1 MLSTIEWHNRYL
13 QQARW
18 TGSLRQYLYQKA
30 GLQLA
35 SCVLEVGCGTGAV
48 LKDFIEKD
56 NLSIQ
61 GLDISSA
68 HLELAKYTVPGA
80 ILSLGDGHFLPYQ
93 TAVFDIAICHFLL
106 LWVKD
111 PVAVVKEMV
120 RVVKQQGA
128 VLILAEPDYG
138 GRVDFPFELVRM
150 GELQSEALKR
160 QGAAPYIGRQIAKIL
175 KDSGLTDI
183 ETGVLGGEW
192 QTNRKVVEDWQREW
206 DVFQADVDGLVS
218 EADLQDIK
226 HINDNAW
233 KLGERT
239 LYIPTFFGWGQKS

>member
-1 MLSTIEWHNRYL
+1 MLSTNEWHNRYL

-18 TGSLRQYLYQKA
+18 TSSLRQYLYQKA
-30 GLQLA
+30 GLKLA

-56 NLSIQ
+56 NISIH
-61 GLDISSA
+61 GLDINSA
-68 HLELAKYTVPGA
+68 HLERAKNTVPGA

-120 RVVKQQGA
+120 RVIRQQGA

-138 GRVDFPFELVRM
+138 GRVDFPFDLIRM

-175 KDSGLTDI
+175 KDSGLVDI

-192 QTNRKVVEDWQREW
+192 QSNSKLEEDWQREW
-206 DVFQADVDGLVS
+206 SVFQADVDGLVS

-226 HINDNAW
+226 RINDKAW
-233 KLGERT
+233 KLGERV
-239 LYIPTFFGWGQKS
+239 LFIPTFFGWGQKG